1 MHNYES
7 GMFSGTECGGIVL
20 CPRPRTFSVTPAMFA
35 EQYSEHACIQWSFFR
50 LFNCDCIDYWM
61 DKFVSGM
68 CSVMEYGTIVLG
80 PRPRTFGVTPAI
92 FAKQYREHA

>member
-35 EQYSEHACIQWSFFR
+35 KQYSEHAYNGHSSGCLIVIA
-50 LFNCDCIDYWM
+50 LTNGWM
-61 DKFVSGM
+61 NLAPECV
-68 CSVMEYGTIVLG
+68 
-80 PRPRTFGVTPAI
+80 R
-92 FAKQYREHA
+92 